1 MEVVFK
7 LLRHVTILVQ
17 MKLTLGRKRVEWPTS
32 HRAHRLTLTRLVC
45 SARLFDKPST
55 RFCHRQRKWSGV
67 SNLSSL
73 LHLCSTGPSIEFT
86 FIYDW
91 MWALSSRHAVSSFKK
106 EFRWVYKRFH
116 QLILYLL
123 VPRMKF
129 HGQKKNHKLSPNN
142 QIWAFTHCCQLCY
155 EWRRSYTQAALG
167 NAFSSGYVQWGVCA
181 DVHFKRPRLKLS
193 GSQVATQ
200 VFITLFG
207 LYVQNGRP
215 LIRNQVKLDQ
225 SQTFI
230 YIALFT
236 GKKIL

>member
-1 MEVVFK
+1 MTNEPPSPSPHSYPPGMFRSFVWQALHSVLPPSEEMIRCFQPFQPPSP
-7 LLRHVTILVQ
+7 LFNWSFN
-17 MKLTLGRKRVEWPTS
+17 RVYLHLWLDVGSEQQ
-32 HRAHRLTLTRLVC
+32 TR
-45 SARLFDKPST
+45 
-55 RFCHRQRKWSGV
+55 RFQLQKGV
-67 SNLSSL
+67 SLGLQKISL
-73 LHLCSTGPSIEFT
+73 TY
-86 FIYDW
+86 FIPFSAQNEVS
-91 MWALSSRHAVSSFKK
+91 WA
-106 EFRWVYKRFH
+106 
-116 QLILYLL
+116 
-123 VPRMKF
+123 
-129 HGQKKNHKLSPNN
+129 KKNHKLSPTN
-142 QIWAFTHCCQLCY
+142 QIWAFTQCCQLCY